1 MKALIITMVAAAL
14 VKLAPTGDLPYEP
27 KYKDKVNEAYSFV
40 KQNKMDTTVCFLVD
54 MREHMGKKRFAIWDF
69 KGDSVQ
75 REMVVMHGSAGT
87 QGREFSWPDKP
98 VFSNVPGSNA
108 SSLGRYRVGKRSYSN
123 WGINIHY
130 KLHGL
135 DSTNNNAY
143 RRIVV
148 LHSYWGVDQSEL
160 YPESGPYSLG
170 CPMVS
175 NEDMTYLDSLLKK
188 KKDVMMWMYY

>member
-1 MKALIITMVAAAL
+1 MKTLILTIVGAAL
-14 VKLAPTGDLPYEP
+14 VKLASTGELPYEP
-27 KYKDKVNEAYSFV
+27 NYKDKIEQAYSFV
-40 KQNKMDTTVCFLVD
+40 KERNMDTTVCFLLD
-54 MREHMGKKRFAIWDF
+54 MRVHMGKKRFAIWDF
-69 KGDSVQ
+69 IGDSIQ

-87 QGREFSWPDKP
+87 QGREFSLPDKP

-108 SSLGRYRVGKRSYSN
+108 SSLGRYKLGRRSYSN

-135 DSTNNNAY
+135 DSTNNNAFK
-143 RRIVV
+143 RIVV
-148 LHSYWGVDQSEL
+148 LHSYWGVNQEEA
-160 YPESGPYSLG
+160 YPESGPNSLG